1 MDRLIYTSLTAMRGA
16 MARQTAFVRFF
27 RGAPEARQDD
37 EGDVEQVRRRARA
50 PSPPPPPPRARDAEG
65 SD

>member
-1 MDRLIYTSLTAMRGA
+1 
-16 MARQTAFVRFF
+16 MARQTAFVRSM
-27 RGAPEARQDD
+27 RAPEARQDD